1 MRDKT
6 NDCDIWF
13 YWLVVVPAGKKKK
26 KGGVWEI
33 YLFVLTTP
41 PTVNEPFI
49 SGVTVRLEME
59 IRCREM
65 CVCVCVCVCV

>member
-1 MRDKT
+1 MTVTFGFIGSLWCLLGK
-6 NDCDIWF
+6 
-13 YWLVVVPAGKKKK
+13 KKKK

-49 SGVTVRLEME
+49 SGVTEAGNGNQVQRNV
-59 IRCREM
+59 